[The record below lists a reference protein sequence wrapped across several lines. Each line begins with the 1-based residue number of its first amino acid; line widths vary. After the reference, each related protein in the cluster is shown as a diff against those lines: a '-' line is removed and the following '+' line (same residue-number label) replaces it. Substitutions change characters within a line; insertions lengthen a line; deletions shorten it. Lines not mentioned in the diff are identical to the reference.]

1 MTPMKAS
8 IWCEHLKGHQDRSYC
23 AYLVDGLRDGFRI
36 GFRYGKSECRS
47 AASNMQSAL
56 VHPEVVSSF
65 LAAEVGKGRVLGPAP
80 TDVCKSIH
88 INRFGL
94 VPKGTSGE
102 Q

>member
-1 MTPMKAS
+1 MVRTPEGPS
-8 IWCEHLKGHQDRSYC
+8 GQVVLCLPGGWPERWVPHWFPLWQ
-23 AYLVDGLRDGFRI
+23 
-36 GFRYGKSECRS
+36 ES

-56 VHPEVVSSF
+56 AHPKVVSSF
-65 LAAEVGKGRVLGPAP
+65 LAAEVGKGRVLGPAR

-102 Q
+102 QW